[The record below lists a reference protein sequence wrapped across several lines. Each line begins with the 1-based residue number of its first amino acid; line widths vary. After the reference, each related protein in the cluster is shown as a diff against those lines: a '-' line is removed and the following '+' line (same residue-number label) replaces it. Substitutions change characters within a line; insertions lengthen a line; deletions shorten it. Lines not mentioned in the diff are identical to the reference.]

1 MENKPKWLTLPFWTA
16 IVTAVLM
23 VVVALGLLGE
33 EESGAL
39 GDLVISL
46 IAAALPIAALILG
59 YGQAR
64 SRSVAMGLLSEDT
77 KPWLTAEFWLAI
89 AHTVVM
95 VLVAARLIS
104 QEQADTWEALLG
116 PFVSAAVALAAYVYS
131 KLAVTTEHRAFLFSG
146 RAAIKG

>member
-23 VVVALGLLGE
+23 VVVALGFVSQ
-33 EESGAL
+33 EESGVL
-39 GDLVISL
+39 SEHIIGL

-64 SRSVAMGLLSEDT
+64 ARAVAMGVLSEDT

-89 AHTVVM
+89 AHTAVM
-95 VLVAARLIS
+95 VFVALRLIT

-131 KLAVTTEHRAFLFSG
+131 KLQVSTEHRAFVFSG
-146 RAAIKG
+146 RAAVKG